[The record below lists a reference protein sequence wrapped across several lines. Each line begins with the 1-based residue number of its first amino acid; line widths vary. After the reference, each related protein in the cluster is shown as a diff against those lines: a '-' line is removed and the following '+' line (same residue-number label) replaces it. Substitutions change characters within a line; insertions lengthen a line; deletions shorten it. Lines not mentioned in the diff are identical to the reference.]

1 MMSKRFWLINVLLIF
16 ILVLLSVKVYDVW
29 TRPNTRGLDPSAPKA
44 KPVTSSPVVSAGG
57 KKETAPAKGFQSIS
71 EKNLFSPERKEFP
84 ILASPGGGKGTG
96 RPTVVLYGVTLGE
109 DYQAALITNPGRR
122 PERGERE
129 TMSVKVGDKV
139 GEYQVAKIAADR
151 ITLENEIDSF
161 DVLLYDPSQ
170 PKKRPAPATPPPPT
184 TARTTPTPRTPTP
197 SPGTPPRPVAP
208 SPGGK
213 QPSLPPAPTSPGM
226 SQSPLPPPTGRQP
239 ASRNLLRQRRAP
251 VVPPVSP
258 RTPVTPDLEEDE
270 GEEVEEDEE

>member
-1 MMSKRFWLINVLLIF
+1 M
-16 ILVLLSVKVYDVW
+16 W
-29 TRPNTRGLDPSAPKA
+29 TRPNTRGLEPIASKP
-44 KPVTSSPVVSAGG
+44 KPVASSPSVSVGG

-84 ILASPGGGKGTG
+84 ILASPDGRKGQG
-96 RPTVVLYGVTLGE
+96 RPNIVLYGVTLGE

-139 GEYQVAKIAADR
+139 GEYQVAKISADR
-151 ITLENEIDSF
+151 ITLENEVDSF

-170 PKKRPAPATPPPPT
+170 PKKRPAPSSPPPPPT
-184 TARTTPTPRTPTP
+184 ARPTPTPATPTP
-197 SPGTPPRPVAP
+197 SPGTPPRPVTP
-208 SPGGK
+208 SPGVS

-251 VVPPVSP
+251 VPPPVSP
-258 RTPVTPDLEEDE
+258 RTPVTPEPEE
-270 GEEVEEDEE
+270 EEEEDEE